1 MNRVS
6 QYLLSI
12 LAGALLVSIS
22 NTLVKKKGALS
33 SILKLITGVTLTM
46 LIVSPWTGITIDTV
60 GYSLSEIEAEAAI
73 VVENGKQVA
82 QNEIS
87 IYIKEQTEAYI
98 LDKAFDLGLDISV
111 DVTLTEEMPPEI
123 ASVSVKGFASP
134 FAQKQIMILI
144 CEDLGVTEECLV
156 WSQSNG

>member
-6 QYLLSI
+6 QHLLSI

-22 NTLVKKKGALS
+22 NTLVKNKGALS

-60 GYSLSEIEAEAAI
+60 GYSLSETAI
-73 VVENGKQVA
+73 VVENGKKVA

-144 CEDLGVTEECLV
+144 REDLGVAEECLV